1 MVELAKEEEKKD
13 MDEAVRAE
21 FKEVCMMYCMIWGA
35 GSKEQQTTWQAG
47 AAKLKGLFEES
58 KAEMMAEVETN
69 FAENSTDGVA
79 NEAQFIAFTQ
89 KLELLHAGRGV
100 VMPAKSEA
108 LLKPAYE
115 CMNKWTEG
123 KDGVSITDIWKQ
135 QELTPVIM
143 GEIRKEAEEALE

>member
-1 MVELAKEEEKKD
+1 MEAATQL
-13 MDEAVRAE
+13 DEAVRAE
-21 FKEVCMMYCMIWGA
+21 YKGVCMQYAMIWGA
-35 GSKEQQTTWQAG
+35 GTAEQKATWQAG
-47 AAKLKGLFEES
+47 AIKLKGLFEES